1 MTWGRYRNALND
13 TQKAR
18 YRNDQEGHYN
28 GNPSSLIDDL
38 NLDSL
43 EADPGKRVPIAHY
56 NNPRIKDEVRKH
68 YIQKGPCQPKMDSY
82 PPTKIGKR
90 TRQFCK
96 IWFEGPYSKWL
107 EYSVEKD
114 FVYCLCCYLFKD
126 DFFHGSTSEFYT
138 KTGFRNW
145 NRALERFR
153 KHVGDVNS
161 IHDKCFNKM
170 LDLSNHH
177 QSIQVVIDKHSQKL
191 KNEYRM
197 RLETSIDVSRLLL
210 QYGLPFRGHDESES
224 SINQETLKAI
234 IGDLNGD
241 YFGIL
246 VDESKDISHK
256 EQMALVLHFVNKNGE
271 VVERFIGL
279 VHVSDTSACSL
290 KKAIYSLLSI
300 HSLSPSKIRGQ
311 GYDGASNMKGEINEL
326 KTLIMKDSPS
336 AYYIHC
342 FAHQLQL
349 TLVAIAKKH
358 LDVEDFFDHVSN
370 VLNVVGGSFKH
381 RDLLRDHQ
389 AKKLEQLFE
398 SCEVQKGQGLHQE
411 RGFQRLGDT
420 RWGSHFKTLDNFIV
434 ILSSIVHVLE
444 VIELE
449 RSTSSDRNQAEYLLT
464 KIKTFKFIFVLHL
477 MLKVLAMSNE
487 LSMILQK
494 KDQDIVNVVEFLNIT
509 KKRLQDMRENGWES
523 LLDDVSSF
531 CDMHDILIP
540 KLDESY
546 FPGKSKRKSSGVS
559 YEHHLCVKVFFVVI
573 DVQLQELNDRFDAV
587 SSDLL
592 LGMGSL
598 NPVNSFSNFDK
609 GKIMTLAKCY
619 PSEFDDGKIRD
630 LSYQLD
636 TFIIHIRSG
645 NPKFSNLQGI
655 RDLPKALVEANL
667 AETYSLVYLLVKLT
681 LILPVA
687 TATVERAFSSMKHIK
702 NEVRNSIG
710 KQYLNDYLVC
720 YIERDVFIN
729 VSNDVIIDSFQNMKT
744 RRGQL

>member
-1 MTWGRYRNALND
+1 MEKFLVKFNHSQASSSTNV
-13 TQKAR
+13 
-18 YRNDQEGHYN
+18 
-28 GNPSSLIDDL
+28 NPSSLIDDL

-56 NNPRIKDEVRKH
+56 NPQIKDEVRKH

-82 PPTKIGKR
+82 PPTEIGKR
-90 TRQFCK
+90 MRQFCK

-114 FVYCLCCYLFKD
+114 SVYCLCCYLFKD
-126 DFFHGSTSEFYT
+126 DFFHGSASEFYT
-138 KTGFRNW
+138 KTGFRSW

-197 RLETSIDVSRLLL
+197 RFLRWHGDKHPNVGKVILENAPQNDTLTCPMIQKD
-210 QYGLPFRGHDESES
+210 
-224 SINQETLKAI
+224 IANACAKETLKAI

-256 EQMALVLHFVNKNGE
+256 EQMALVLRFVNKNGE

-290 KKAIYSLLSI
+290 KKAIYSLLSV

-311 GYDGASNMKGEINEL
+311 GYDGASNMKGEINGL

-370 VLNVVGGSFKH
+370 VLNVVGGSFKR

-398 SCEVQKGQGLHQE
+398 S
-411 RGFQRLGDT
+411 
-420 RWGSHFKTLDNFIV
+420 
-434 ILSSIVHVLE
+434 
-444 VIELE
+444 
-449 RSTSSDRNQAEYLLT
+449 
-464 KIKTFKFIFVLHL
+464 
-477 MLKVLAMSNE
+477 VLAMSNE
-487 LSMILQK
+487 LSKILQK
-494 KDQDIVNVVEFLNIT
+494 KDQDIVNAVEFLNIT

-531 CDMHDILIP
+531 CDVHDILIP

-559 YEHHLCVKVFFVVI
+559 YAHHLRVEVFFAVI
-573 DVQLQELNDRFDAV
+573 DVQLQELNDRFDVV

-636 TFIIHIRSG
+636 TFISHMRSG
-645 NPKFSNLQGI
+645 NPSSPTCKEFMIWRRHWLKQISRRLI
-655 RDLPKALVEANL
+655 HLFI
-667 AETYSLVYLLVKLT
+667 YL
-681 LILPVA
+681 
-687 TATVERAFSSMKHIK
+687 
-702 NEVRNSIG
+702 
-710 KQYLNDYLVC
+710 
-720 YIERDVFIN
+720 
-729 VSNDVIIDSFQNMKT
+729 
-744 RRGQL
+744 

>member
-1 MTWGRYRNALND
+1 MAWDKHPDVGKVILENAPQND
-13 TQKAR
+13 TLTC
-18 YRNDQEGHYN
+18 
-28 GNPSSLIDDL
+28 PM
-38 NLDSL
+38 
-43 EADPGKRVPIAHY
+43 
-56 NNPRIKDEVRKH
+56 
-68 YIQKGPCQPKMDSY
+68 IQKDIANACAK
-82 PPTKIGKR
+82 
-90 TRQFCK
+90 
-96 IWFEGPYSKWL
+96 
-107 EYSVEKD
+107 
-114 FVYCLCCYLFKD
+114 
-126 DFFHGSTSEFYT
+126 
-138 KTGFRNW
+138 
-145 NRALERFR
+145 
-153 KHVGDVNS
+153 
-161 IHDKCFNKM
+161 
-170 LDLSNHH
+170 
-177 QSIQVVIDKHSQKL
+177 
-191 KNEYRM
+191 
-197 RLETSIDVSRLLL
+197 
-210 QYGLPFRGHDESES
+210 
-224 SINQETLKAI
+224 ETLKAI

-256 EQMALVLHFVNKNGE
+256 EQMALFLCFVNKNGE
-271 VVERFIGL
+271 VVERFISL
-279 VHVSDTSACSL
+279 VHVSDTLACSL
-290 KKAIYSLLSI
+290 KKMIYSLLSV
-300 HSLSPSKIRGQ
+300 HLLSPSKIRGQ
-311 GYDGASNMKGEINEL
+311 GYDGASNMKGEINGL

-370 VLNVVGGSFKH
+370 VLNVVGGSFKR

-398 SCEVQKGQGLHQE
+398 SGEVQKGQGLHQE
-411 RGFQRLGDT
+411 RGLQRLGDT

-434 ILSSIVHVLE
+434 IFSSIVHVLE

-449 RSTSSDRNQAEYLLT
+449 GSTSSDRNQEEYLLT

-494 KDQDIVNVVEFLNIT
+494 KDQDIVNAMEFLNIT

-531 CDMHDILIP
+531 CDVHDILIP

-546 FPGKSKRKSSGVS
+546 FPEKSKRKSSSVS
-559 YEHHLCVKVFFVVI
+559 YAHHLCVEVFFVVI
-573 DVQLQELNDRFDAV
+573 GVQLQELNDRFDVV

-636 TFIIHIRSG
+636 TFIIHMRSG

-655 RDLPKALVEANL
+655 RDLAKALVEANL

-687 TATVERAFSSMKHIK
+687 TTHRGESIFV
-702 NEVRNSIG
+702 NEAH
-710 KQYLNDYLVC
+710 K
-720 YIERDVFIN
+720 
-729 VSNDVIIDSFQNMKT
+729 K
-744 RRGQL
+744 